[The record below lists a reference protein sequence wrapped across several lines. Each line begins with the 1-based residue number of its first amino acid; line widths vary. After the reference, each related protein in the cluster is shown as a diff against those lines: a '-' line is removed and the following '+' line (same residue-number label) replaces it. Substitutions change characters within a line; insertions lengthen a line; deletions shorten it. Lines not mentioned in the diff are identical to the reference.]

1 MSFTEKRYQELLI
14 EIVSMQEDV
23 VTASTGGDSFND
35 DYRDPNLNFT
45 S

>member
-14 EIVSMQEDV
+14 EIISMQEDV
-23 VTASTGGDSFND
+23 VTASTGGDPFD
-35 DYRDPNLNFT
+35 DGYKDPNLNFT